1 MSTSSYDYLYN
12 DGENYYFMSNETFDQ
27 VSLNKEALD

>member
-1 MSTSSYDYLYN
+1 MYN

-27 VSLNKEALD
+27 VNLKKDALD